1 MNTSTIIL
9 IVLIT
14 VIWVWISYILY
25 NAPEMDE
32 DGNFIDNIDEGE
44 VYEELYRRNDEKEDV
59 K

>member
-1 MNTSTIIL
+1 MNTSTIVL
-9 IVLIT
+9 IVSIT

-32 DGNFIDNIDEGE
+32 DGNFIDSIDEEE
-44 VYEELYRRNDEKEDV
+44 VYEELYKRNDKKEDV